1 MGSGSKPSS
10 WTHISLIFD
19 TFQKRTHRRRQ
30 IGTCTRRI
38 SHTPRE
44 RELTTVADGPSRLAP
59 FDDLRLP
66 LLICQQRATAGI
78 VLRQIAT
85 IATGVDDVAY
95 LFDKVENARQEASWS
110 VAYQH
115 GIHFEAKYIGSME
128 ILRPGTRI
136 EIVAAMRRVRYEFK
150 ARNVPK
156 RPVDITVSVDGVKV
170 VAKRSKKQMKE
181 QTWDESKLLV
191 MHHPIYRIFYVSHD
205 SQDLKIF
212 SYIARDGPSNSF
224 KCNVYKCSKKVSF

>member
-1 MGSGSKPSS
+1 MFILKGLRRAS
-10 WTHISLIFD
+10 WDASYNLLMALV
-19 TFQKRTHRRRQ
+19 KRTHRRRQ

-95 LFDKVENARQEASWS
+95 LFVNRGYIKIQDKTFILLRQTKFAIFVNCYFLFAW
-110 VAYQH
+110 Q
-115 GIHFEAKYIGSME
+115 
-128 ILRPGTRI
+128 
-136 EIVAAMRRVRYEFK
+136 
-150 ARNVPK
+150 
-156 RPVDITVSVDGVKV
+156 PVDAVSEEITVLRGDP
-170 VAKRSKKQMKE
+170 
-181 QTWDESKLLV
+181 LL
-191 MHHPIYRIFYVSHD
+191 HFGH
-205 SQDLKIF
+205 
-212 SYIARDGPSNSF
+212 
-224 KCNVYKCSKKVSF
+224 